1 MLQGA
6 RHEHIES
13 LHGAAAELGVEVE
26 LVELRRGDQVDAR
39 LDGLILP
46 GGESTAMRKASESE
60 ALLPA
65 LFSWIFFLT
74 ESYFLGFTLFYH
86 SHVHLV
92 LYSMFVGL
100 ELRTDEVC
108 CWCSEEKVD
117 HKIFIIQQ
125 KCNNTANIFVP
136 EYIVVG
142 DALTM
147 GCAAEMK
154 IYEYCI
160 KQGMQEYSLQSNIK
174 LDRYD
179 QVMISLCLS
188 PLQQTWSRMSLLYSI
203 HVL

>member
-1 MLQGA
+1 MTRKSQ
-6 RHEHIES
+6 S
-13 LHGAAAELGVEVE
+13 NFSVSFQYPFY
-26 LVELRRGDQVDAR
+26 LRRFPLSLRNVSDHFQTSVTIT
-39 LDGLILP
+39 LILSC
-46 GGESTAMRKASESE
+46 GYF
-60 ALLPA
+60 PA
-65 LFSWIFFLT
+65 LFLGFFFLT

-100 ELRTDEVC
+100 EQRRTDEVC
-108 CWCSEEKVD
+108 CWCSGEKVD

-160 KQGMQEYSLQSNIK
+160 KQGIGGVFITKQ
-174 LDRYD
+174 
-179 QVMISLCLS
+179 
-188 PLQQTWSRMSLLYSI
+188 
-203 HVL
+203 H